1 MKQKRYSW
9 LAGVV
14 LSLCLLAGCGSSP
27 QATQTAT
34 TFVLGDTTFN
44 AENEEPDVNPHN
56 AYSGWAC
63 IRYGI
68 GETLFRYTDQME
80 LEPWLASDYEQVDEN
95 TWVITLRDG
104 VRFSSGRAVDGQA
117 VKECLEHLVQVHDRA
132 RADLMV
138 RSITAQEQTVTVVTQ
153 APNPTFL
160 QRLCDPYACI
170 IDLEAGITEEGMVVG
185 TGPYVATYLVSGEE
199 LQLVRNES
207 YWDGEPGYEA
217 VKVVTISDGD
227 TLTMALQAGDID
239 GAYGLP
245 YASYPLFDNPDYTRS
260 SCATSRVFFVT
271 MNFESPVVQDPAV
284 RKAMAMGIDK
294 QRFVD
299 TLLDGNGYPASGPF
313 PQSLSFGGD
322 AVKAKAY
329 DPQAARDLLE
339 QAGWVDTDG
348 DGIREKD
355 GERLTIRWL
364 TYPSRQ
370 ELPLLAE
377 AAQATLKEI
386 GMEVVIQSTADH
398 NRIRK
403 DTTAWDVYASAMVTA
418 PTGDGEYFF
427 STHCLSTSVANNGG
441 YYNRELE
448 QLAARMAQTFD
459 PEVRGQLAVKMSQQL
474 LEDDAFI
481 FCSHLQM
488 SMVTRSDVTG
498 LVAHPCDFYEITVDL
513 APAQGDG
520 V

>member
-1 MKQKRYSW
+1 M
-9 LAGVV
+9 V
-14 LSLCLLAGCGSSP
+14 LCLCLLAGCGSAP
-27 QATQTAT
+27 QTTQRAT

-80 LEPWLASDYEQVDEN
+80 LEPWLASGYEQVDEN
-95 TWVITLRDG
+95 TWVITVRDG
-104 VRFSSGRAVDGQA
+104 VQFSSGRKLDGPA
-117 VKECLEHLVQVHDRA
+117 VKACLEHLVQVHDRA

-138 RSITAQEQTVTVVTQ
+138 QSIDAQGQTVTVVTQ
-153 APNPTFL
+153 KPNPTFL

-185 TGPYVATYLVSGEE
+185 TGPYVAQSLVSGEE
-199 LQLVRNES
+199 LQLVRNAS

-271 MNFESPVVQDPAV
+271 MNFASPLVQDPAV
-284 RKAMAMGIDK
+284 RQALAMGVDK

-313 PQSLSFGGD
+313 PQTLSFGGD
-322 AVKAKAY
+322 QVKAKAY
-329 DPQAARDLLE
+329 DPQGARDCLE

-355 GERLTIRWL
+355 GQRLTIRWL

-377 AAQATLKEI
+377 AAQATLKDI
-386 GMEVVIQSTADH
+386 GMEVIIQSTADH

-403 DTTAWDVYASAMVTA
+403 DAAAWDVYASAMVTA

-427 STHCLSTSVANNGG
+427 STHCLSTSVVNNGG
-441 YYNRELE
+441 YYNEELE
-448 QLAARMAQTFD
+448 RLAAQLAQTFD
-459 PEVRGQLAVKMSQQL
+459 AELRGQLAVEMSQLL
-474 LEDDAFI
+474 LEDNAFI

-488 SMVTRSDVTG
+488 SMVTRSHVTG

-513 APAQGDG
+513 APTQGEG

>member
-1 MKQKRYSW
+1 MKHKRYMV
-9 LAGVV
+9 LVGVM
-14 LSLCLLAGCGSSP
+14 LCLCLLAGCGSSP
-27 QATQTAT
+27 QAAQRST

-68 GETLFRYTDQME
+68 GETLFRYTDEME
-80 LEPWLASDYEQVDEN
+80 LAPWLASGYEQADEN
-95 TWVITLRDG
+95 TWIITLRDG
-104 VRFSSGRAVDGQA
+104 VRFSSGRAMDGQA

-132 RADLMV
+132 RVDLMV
-138 RSITAQEQTVTVVTQ
+138 ESITAQGQTVTVVTQ
-153 APNPTFL
+153 APNPTLL

-170 IDLEAGITEEGMVVG
+170 IDLEAGVTEEGMVVG
-185 TGPYVATYLVSGEE
+185 TGPYVATSLVSGEE
-199 LQLVRNES
+199 LQLVRNAS
-207 YWDGEPGYEA
+207 YWDGEPGYER
-217 VKVVTISDGD
+217 VIVRTITDGD

-245 YASYPLFDNPDYTRS
+245 YASYPLFDTPDYTRS
-260 SCATSRVFFVT
+260 SCATSRAFFVT
-271 MNFESPVVQDPAV
+271 MNFESPLVQNPAV
-284 RKAMAMGIDK
+284 REAMAMGMDK

-313 PQSLSFGGD
+313 PAFLSFGGD
-322 AVKAKAY
+322 AVKGKEY
-329 DPQAARDLLE
+329 DPQAARDTLE
-339 QAGWVDTDG
+339 RAGWVDTDG

-355 GERLTIRWL
+355 GQRLTIRWL

-377 AAQATLKEI
+377 AAQATLKDI

-403 DTTAWDVYASAMVTA
+403 DAAAWDVYASAMVTA

-441 YYNRELE
+441 YYNEKLE
-448 QLAARMAQTFD
+448 RLAVQMAQTFD
-459 PEVRGQLAVKMSQQL
+459 PQVRGQLAVKMSQQL
-474 LEDDAFI
+474 LDDDAFI

-520 V
+520 A